1 MGAAKVPFGWP
12 VPSPPVP
19 NNGTE
24 GRTLG
29 LPATIDGVTLSN
41 GYAECL
47 LGAHPSSEQC
57 LDLHQT
63 VADFQMC
70 VVYQLSV
77 SQRRQHV

>member
-1 MGAAKVPFGWP
+1 MDAAKVPFGWP

-19 NNGTE
+19 NNGTK

-29 LPATIDGVTLSN
+29 LPATIDGVMLSN
-41 GYAECL
+41 GCAECL
-47 LGAHPSSEQC
+47 VGAHPSFVQC

-63 VADFQMC
+63 VADFQTC

-77 SQRRQHV
+77 SQLRM